1 MRKALMGAPALIAV
15 ALSLCLTAGAAAK
28 TTLHL
33 RNTLIGAQAGGGE
46 AVYEVRGSV
55 HGALVQFP
63 KENTAGTG
71 GSLTGTAY
79 FGNGTVDTVGQYTN
93 SAPDA
98 TGIVTIHS
106 TGRYVRGT
114 GIYKHVSGKFT
125 ATGTLNTKNGQL
137 RVTVI
142 GTETY

>member
-28 TTLHL
+28 TTVHL
-33 RNTLIGAQAGGGE
+33 RNTLIGAQAGGGVN
-46 AVYEVRGSV
+46 VYEVRGSL

-63 KENTAGTG
+63 KENSAGTG
-71 GSLTGTAY
+71 GTFSGTGY
-79 FGNGTVDTVGQYTN
+79 FGNGTVGTVGQYTN
-93 SAPDA
+93 SVPDA
-98 TGIVTIHS
+98 NGIVTIRS
-106 TGRYVRGT
+106 TGRYVHGT
-114 GIYKHVSGKFT
+114 GTYKHVSGQFT

-137 RVTVI
+137 RVTVV